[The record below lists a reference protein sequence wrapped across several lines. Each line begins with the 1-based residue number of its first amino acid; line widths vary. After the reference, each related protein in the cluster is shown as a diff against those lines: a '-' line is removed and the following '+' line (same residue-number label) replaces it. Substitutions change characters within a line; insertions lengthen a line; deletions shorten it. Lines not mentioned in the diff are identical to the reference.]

1 MNAHTAKSN
10 FAFQLPSLSYIDAK
24 WEEPELRQAARPAL
38 RRRRT
43 FADWLAAR
51 VSAVKAWAR
60 TTASAA
66 ELASMTDRELQD
78 IGLNRSDLNRVFR
91 AELNADLRLR
101 GLRG

>member
-10 FAFQLPSLSYIDAK
+10 FAFRLPSLSYIDAK
-24 WEEPELRQAARPAL
+24 WEEPELRQPTRPAL
-38 RRRRT
+38 RRRT

-91 AELNADLRLR
+91 AELSADLRLR